1 MSAGTLDIGSL
12 SRVLLL
18 NPPASSPV
26 LRDYYCSTRPKANY
40 YWQPIDLLCLAAQ
53 LRGRA
58 RIMLLDAAAQQTP
71 AKQVRKIIKAY
82 QPEAVYCLASTLS
95 FQEDMAFLQKIA
107 NEKTRVVIGGE
118 AALAPDFPF
127 EDFPFIDA
135 LALDFTAPELGEF
148 ILEGKA
154 SGRLR
159 TRDRAPAPPPKG
171 VEYSMGVPPHNLV
184 DNALYKLPLWKGVFH
199 SLLTDFGCPYKCS
212 FCNSGLDGLGYK
224 SRNLAEIE
232 KELNLLKTLEARQI
246 YLRDMTFGA
255 ELNRGMEVLNLLS
268 RYSFALRGYLRAD
281 QVTPAFAKALKKG
294 GFQMAQIGVESPSMI
309 QRKALGKNISDEVFY
324 QAFRLLREQGI
335 EAGAHFIIGFE
346 EDPPLAAMDCLTM
359 AKKLNAAY
367 CSINVIQDRLGAR
380 PNLLADSL
388 RRPWFKLQSQAAMA
402 LYNAP
407 KQAMFLFSKPW

>member
-1 MSAGTLDIGSL
+1 MNAGALAISSL
-12 SRVLLL
+12 PRVLLL

-40 YWQPIDLLCLAAQ
+40 YWQPIDLLCQAAQ
-53 LRGRA
+53 LGGRA
-58 RIMLLDAAAQQTP
+58 RFMILDAAAQQTP
-71 AKQVRKIIKAY
+71 AKQARKIVQAY
-82 QPEAVYCLASTLS
+82 QPEAIYCLASTLS
-95 FQEDMAFLQKIA
+95 FQEDMVFLKKIA
-107 NEKTRVVIGGE
+107 NEKTRVILGGE
-118 AALAPDFPF
+118 AALDPDFPF

-135 LALDFTAPELGEF
+135 LALDFTAPELPEF
-148 ILEGKA
+148 ILKGKA
-154 SGRLR
+154 SGPLR
-159 TRDRAPAPPPKG
+159 TRDRAPDPPPKG
-171 VEYSMGVPPHNLV
+171 GEYSMGVTPHNLV

-224 SRNLAEIE
+224 TRNLAEIE

-255 ELNRGMEVLNLLS
+255 ELSRGMEVLNLLA

-281 QVTPAFAKALKKG
+281 QITPAFAKALKKG
-294 GFQMAQIGVESPSMI
+294 GFQMAQIGVESPSALTR
-309 QRKALGKNISDEVFY
+309 QALGKNVSDEVFH
-324 QAFRLLREQGI
+324 QAFRLLQEQGI

-367 CSINVIQDRLGAR
+367 CSVNVIQDRLGAR
-380 PNLLADSL
+380 PNLLADPL

-407 KQAMFLFSKPW
+407 KQANYLLRKPW